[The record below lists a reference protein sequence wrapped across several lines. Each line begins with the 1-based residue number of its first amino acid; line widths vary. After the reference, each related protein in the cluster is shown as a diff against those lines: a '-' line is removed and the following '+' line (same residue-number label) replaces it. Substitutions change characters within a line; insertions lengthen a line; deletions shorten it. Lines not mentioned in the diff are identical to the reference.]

1 MPDTLDPK
9 PRYRTTARPQANNAS
24 AASAKT
30 AIRRNLATRAEP
42 RTIRSILRALSGTVH
57 RADAPFVAEGNR
69 IFHDARA
76 LDGTVRISCDMYHP
90 NAANTHAETY
100 PKYQV
105 HLHRAALLRD
115 MINWCIE
122 NPPEGS
128 RWRMTIPGFAPWRLT
143 L

>member
-69 IFHDARA
+69 IFHDAMA
-76 LDGTVRISCDMYHP
+76 FGGTVGISCAKCPP
-90 NAANTHAETY
+90 NAANTRAETY

-105 HLHRAALLRD
+105 QLQRVALLR
-115 MINWCIE
+115 
-122 NPPEGS
+122 
-128 RWRMTIPGFAPWRLT
+128 T
-143 L
+143 